1 MMSMAWAGVAE
12 DDWCGASWEAC
23 VSLRSAGREIR
34 QAAAL
39 RALRALRAWHPCIHL
54 WCLRTLCSSFDVRQV
69 DKTKEYIQ
77 AGDIFQLVLSQR
89 FERRTFADPF
99 EIYRSLRVVNPSPY
113 MAYLQV
119 GLLCYPGSH
128 D

>member
-1 MMSMAWAGVAE
+1 MHQLLIILPVA
-12 DDWCGASWEAC
+12 C
-23 VSLRSAGREIR
+23 
-34 QAAAL
+34 
-39 RALRALRAWHPCIHL
+39 HL
-54 WCLRTLCSSFDVRQV
+54 RQV

-119 GLLCYPGSH
+119 RLICYPGSH
-128 D
+128 G